1 MAMEDWKER
10 YDEAQREIQRLREQL
25 ENLQNMLQS
34 EVVKEGSEGS
44 SEGTDITGTEFA
56 NFDWWSSWG
65 ASGESG
71 SEESGVIEDWWQHTK
86 QSSQS
91 LQSSQSS
98 EEERATKKKKSRS
111 ELETLREELER
122 LRMYLYMQ
130 QLNQTVESTIQDF
143 LKNNPSLRTFEDW
156 LRSKAAVKVQAWAS
170 QHPKDAVRL
179 DKVAEALRVI
189 LNDCAK
195 EIQVALQQGGLNTA
209 SSQVGTASS
218 TLVAVPATPS
228 TGVVTASTPAE
239 ANVGALI
246 YQSDNLELR
255 DVPDEVLDEWRRK
268 AAQEYIRDRVAFDQK
283 RKLGQQYLQQI
294 QQLLKKEQG

>member
-25 ENLQNMLQS
+25 ENFQNMLQS

-44 SEGTDITGTEFA
+44 SGGVDVTGTEFA

-71 SEESGVIEDWWQHTK
+71 SEASGATEDWWQQTK
-86 QSSQS
+86 QS
-91 LQSSQSS
+91 LQSS
-98 EEERATKKKKSRS
+98 EEERTTKKKKGRS

-179 DKVAEALRVI
+179 DKVAEALRAI

-195 EIQVALQQGGLNTA
+195 EIQVALQQGGSNTA

-218 TLVAVPATPS
+218 TLAAVPATPS

-246 YQSDNLELR
+246 YQSDNLEIR
-255 DVPDEVLDEWRRK
+255 DVPDEVLDELRRK